1 MPNVRRRAVSSALL
15 FVLALGVACASS
27 PNPVEELARTRAAQ
41 ARDVARRAGL
51 PLAIGDFLARYA
63 AGSAAG
69 RFTVDYQEFTLTQD
83 PPRRRVD
90 VGGQSFFLLP
100 EGTFQC
106 AAGSC
111 QRATTTAGPIA
122 AFGPLDPA
130 AVSRTV
136 TDLVAARATFTL
148 ELGARI
154 VAGVRATCLTA
165 MPRSGSATP
174 STVCISEQGAVLVR
188 AGGQNPL
195 RAVHYST
202 WVARSAFVLPAQPPP
217 P

>member
-15 FVLALGVACASS
+15 CVLAVGVACASS
-27 PNPVEELARTRAAQ
+27 PTPDEELARTRAAQ

-51 PLAIGDFLARYA
+51 PSAIGDFLARYA
-63 AGSAAG
+63 AGSVAG
-69 RFTVDYQEFTLTQD
+69 RFTVAYQEFTLTQD

-106 AAGSC
+106 AAGAC

-122 AFGPLDPA
+122 AFGPLDPD

-136 TDLVAARATFTL
+136 TDLVNARATFTL
-148 ELGARI
+148 ELATRI
-154 VAGVRATCLTA
+154 VAGVRSTCLTA
-165 MPRSGSATP
+165 TPRSGSATP
-174 STVCISEQGAVLVR
+174 STICISEQGAVVLR
-188 AGGQNPL
+188 ESRQRPL
-195 RAVHYST
+195 RAVRYST
-202 WVARSAFVLPAQPPP
+202 RVARSAFVLPAQPPP